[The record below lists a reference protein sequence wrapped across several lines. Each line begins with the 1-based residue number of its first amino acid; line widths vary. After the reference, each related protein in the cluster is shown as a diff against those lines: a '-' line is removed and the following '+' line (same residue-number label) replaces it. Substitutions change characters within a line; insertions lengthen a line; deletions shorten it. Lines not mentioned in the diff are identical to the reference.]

1 MTRPL
6 VAFLVAVAFLT
17 SAFAQDKSGAKGDDP
32 IAAELRKAKTE
43 FQATLDKA
51 NEKLLAAF
59 ADEEKKLTNNSKLK
73 IDEKVKRLDQ
83 LQDEKKAFESDG
95 KLPKSPGLKVAVSD
109 YQTKV
114 SAAKLKCEK
123 AFDAAAEKYGKK
135 DLTAAKAVLAEK
147 ANFLKGVGEPKD
159 TRTVWVGKKQTYYQV
174 ENGEWQEKLGP
185 GIVLKYKETERTKE
199 YVEVFDAG
207 RNIKFRMMDTKG
219 MISINGSPWGLQ
231 DEGGWEQRKK

>member
-6 VAFLVAVAFLT
+6 LSSVAVVALLAAG
-17 SAFAQDKSGAKGDDP
+17 SAQDKPGAKADDP
-32 IAAELRKAKTE
+32 IAAELRKAKVE
-43 FQATLDKA
+43 FQATLDKT

-83 LQDEKKAFESDG
+83 LQEEKKAFETDG
-95 KLPKSPGLKVAVSD
+95 KLPKSPGLKVALSD

-114 SAAKLKCEK
+114 NAAKLKCEK
-123 AFDAAAEKYGKK
+123 AFDTAAEKYGKK

-147 ANFLKGVGEPKD
+147 ANFLQGVGEPKD
-159 TRTVWVGKKQTYYQV
+159 TRTVWVGKKQTYFQV
-174 ENGEWQEKLGP
+174 DKGEWQERIGP
-185 GIVLKYKETERTKE
+185 GVVLKYKETDRTKE
-199 YVEVFDAG
+199 YVEVLDAG
-207 RNIKFRMMDTKG
+207 RGIKLRMMDTKAV
-219 MISINGSPWGLQ
+219 ISINGSAWGLQ